1 MISHFNYTLKMN
13 DSYINSNYDRLP
25 GSYLFSTIAHKIKE
39 YQGTHANADIIRL
52 GIGDVTTPLI
62 PEVIKA
68 MHSAV
73 DEMGVKDTFRG
84 YGPEQ
89 GYDFLREAIVRG
101 EYTSRGIEMDP
112 NDIFVSDGSKCDVA
126 NIQELFSAD
135 ARIAIPDPVYPVYL
149 DSNVM
154 AGRTGTLQDD
164 GHFSEV
170 TYLASTAENN
180 FQPDLPKNPVQL
192 IYLCSPNN
200 PTGTVLSRETLQKF
214 VDYANK
220 NGALILFDG
229 AYNCYIQD
237 ESLPHSIFEIP
248 GARTGAIEFRSFS
261 KTAGFTGVRCA
272 YTVIPHELSKLH
284 SMWNRRQCTKFNGV
298 NYITQRAAE
307 AIYSP
312 VGWLQTKEVIAGYMR
327 TAKLIRE
334 ELSAAGYTV
343 FGGEHAPYIW
353 WKIPDGEK
361 SFDFFDRLLATC
373 EVVGTPGSGFGPCG
387 EGYFRLTAFGDH
399 ERTKIA
405 LQRIKEKL

>member
-1 MISHFNYTLKMN
+1 MN

-25 GSYLFSTIAHKIKE
+25 GSYLFSTIAKKIKE
-39 YQGTHANADIIRL
+39 YQGTHENADIIRL

-68 MHSAV
+68 MHKAV
-73 DEMGVKDTFRG
+73 DEMAVKDTFRG

-89 GYDFLREAIVRG
+89 GYDFVREAIVRG
-101 EYTSRGIEMDP
+101 EYTARGIEMDP
-112 NDIFVSDGSKCDVA
+112 EDIFVSDGSKCDVA
-126 NIQELFSAD
+126 NIQELFSGD

-154 AGRTGTLQDD
+154 AGRTGTLQAD

-214 VDYANK
+214 VNYANET
-220 NGALILFDG
+220 GAIILFDG

-237 ESLPHSIFEIP
+237 ETLPHSIFEIP
-248 GARTGAIEFRSFS
+248 GARTCAIEFRSFS

-272 YTVIPHELSKLH
+272 YTVIPHELSMLRA
-284 SMWNRRQCTKFNGV
+284 MWNRRQCTKFNGV
-298 NYITQRAAE
+298 NYVTQRAAE
-307 AIYSP
+307 AIYTP
-312 VGWLQTKEVIAGYMR
+312 EGWKQTQGVIKGYMD
-327 TAKLIRE
+327 TAKVIRQ
-334 ELSAAGYTV
+334 ELTAAGYTV

-399 ERTKIA
+399 ERTKMA
-405 LQRIKEKL
+405 LKRIKEKL

>member
-1 MISHFNYTLKMN
+1 MN
-13 DSYINSNYDRLP
+13 DSYINSFYNRLP
-25 GSYLFSTIAHKIKE
+25 GSYLFSTIAKKIKE
-39 YQGTHANADIIRL
+39 YQGSHENADIIRL

-68 MHSAV
+68 MHKAV

-89 GYDFLREAIVRG
+89 GYDFVREAIVRG
-101 EYTSRGIEMDP
+101 EYTARGIEMDP
-112 NDIFVSDGSKCDVA
+112 DDIFVSDGSKCDVA
-126 NIQELFSAD
+126 NIQELFSGD
-135 ARIAIPDPVYPVYL
+135 ALIAIPDPVYPVYL

-154 AGRTGTLQDD
+154 AGRTGILQAD

-170 TYLASTAENN
+170 TYLASTAENS
-180 FQPDLPKNPVQL
+180 FQPDLPRNPVQL

-214 VDYANK
+214 VNYANE

-237 ESLPHSIFEIP
+237 ETLPHSIYEIP
-248 GARTGAIEFRSFS
+248 GARTCAIEFRSFS

-272 YTVIPHELSKLH
+272 YTVIPHELSKLRA
-284 SMWNRRQCTKFNGV
+284 MWNRRQCTKFNGV
-298 NYITQRAAE
+298 NYVTQRAAE
-307 AIYSP
+307 AIYTAE
-312 VGWLQTKEVIAGYMR
+312 GWKQTRGVIKGYMD
-327 TAKLIRE
+327 TAKVIRQ
-334 ELSAAGYTV
+334 ELTAAGYTV

-399 ERTKIA
+399 ERTKEA
-405 LQRIKEKL
+405 LRRIKERL

>member
-39 YQGTHANADIIRL
+39 YQGAHANADIIRL

-126 NIQELFSAD
+126 NIQELFSGE

-154 AGRTGTLQDD
+154 AGRTGTLQAD

-229 AYNCYIQD
+229 AYNGRT
-237 ESLPHSIFEIP
+237 LRLHGNP
-248 GARTGAIEFRSFS
+248 ARTLQTAFHVEPSTVHQVQRRELHNATRRRGHLQPRRLVTDKRSHRRLHAHR
-261 KTAGFTGVRCA
+261 KAYPRRTLRCRLHGVR
-272 YTVIPHELSKLH
+272 
-284 SMWNRRQCTKFNGV
+284 R
-298 NYITQRAAE
+298 
-307 AIYSP
+307 
-312 VGWLQTKEVIAGYMR
+312 
-327 TAKLIRE
+327 
-334 ELSAAGYTV
+334 
-343 FGGEHAPYIW
+343 
-353 WKIPDGEK
+353 
-361 SFDFFDRLLATC
+361 
-373 EVVGTPGSGFGPCG
+373 
-387 EGYFRLTAFGDH
+387 
-399 ERTKIA
+399 
-405 LQRIKEKL
+405 

>member
-39 YQGTHANADIIRL
+39 YQGAHANADIIRL

-73 DEMGVKDTFRG
+73 NEMGVKDTFRG

-126 NIQELFSAD
+126 NIQELFSGE

-164 GHFSEV
+164 GSLRRIVELDVYAAVQFNRALYDGWDEMHR
-170 TYLASTAENN
+170 LAE
-180 FQPDLPKNPVQL
+180 PG
-192 IYLCSPNN
+192 YPNY
-200 PTGTVLSRETLQKF
+200 GEEGCEYV
-214 VDYANK
+214 
-220 NGALILFDG
+220 
-229 AYNCYIQD
+229 
-237 ESLPHSIFEIP
+237 P
-248 GARTGAIEFRSFS
+248 GARLKWTPLDDISL
-261 KTAGFTGVRCA
+261 GVRAEYDSDRNRIA
-272 YTVIPHELSKLH
+272 YGSLVWNHKVSKDFKYNVAYAMRDHRYWDFSSVPFVPSQMLEDTQNLTRMSIVDVSFEYQVCDWLAVGPHIRWDLRDGDLDTVGFWVDYLTDCLGFRLMCEYDNDFRTVYGYYMDDDFSVG
-284 SMWNRRQCTKFNGV
+284 F
-298 NYITQRAAE
+298 YIYLRA
-307 AIYSP
+307 
-312 VGWLQTKEVIAGYMR
+312 
-327 TAKLIRE
+327 
-334 ELSAAGYTV
+334 
-343 FGGEHAPYIW
+343 
-353 WKIPDGEK
+353 
-361 SFDFFDRLLATC
+361 
-373 EVVGTPGSGFGPCG
+373 FGPSG
-387 EGYFRLTAFGDH
+387 IFSSR
-399 ERTKIA
+399 
-405 LQRIKEKL
+405 

>member
-1 MISHFNYTLKMN
+1 MN
-13 DSYINSNYDRLP
+13 ILNTNYDLLP
-25 GSYLFSTIAHKIKE
+25 GSYLFSTIAQKIKE
-39 YQGTHANADIIRL
+39 YQAKKPDADIIRL

-68 MHSAV
+68 MHKAV
-73 DEMGVKDTFRG
+73 DEMAVKGTFRG

-89 GYDFLREAIVRG
+89 GYDFVREAIVRG
-101 EYTSRGIEMDP
+101 EYTARGIEMDP
-112 NDIFVSDGSKCDVA
+112 DDIFVSDGSKCDVA
-126 NIQELFSAD
+126 NIQELFTESVK
-135 ARIAIPDPVYPVYL
+135 IAIPDPVYPVYL

-154 AGRTGTLQDD
+154 AGRAGVLQSD
-164 GHFSEV
+164 GHFSKV

-180 FQPDLPKNPVQL
+180 FQPDLPKEPVQL

-214 VDYANK
+214 VNYANE

-237 ESLPHSIFEIP
+237 ETLPHSIFEIP
-248 GARTGAIEFRSFS
+248 GARTCAIEFRSFS

-272 YTVIPHELSKLH
+272 YTVIPHELSKLR

-298 NYITQRAAE
+298 SYVTQRAAE

-312 VGWLQTKEVIAGYMR
+312 IGWQQTKEVIAGYMR
-327 TAKLIRE
+327 TAGVIRK
-334 ELSAAGYTV
+334 ELTAAGYTV

-353 WKIPDGEK
+353 WKIADGEK

-387 EGYFRLTAFGDH
+387 EGYFRLTAFGDY
-399 ERTKIA
+399 ERTVEA
-405 LQRIKEKL
+405 LKRIKEKL

>member
-1 MISHFNYTLKMN
+1 MN
-13 DSYINSNYDRLP
+13 ESIINPYYDRLP
-25 GSYLFSTIAHKIKE
+25 GSYLFSTIAKKIKE
-39 YQGTHANADIIRL
+39 YQGTHENADIIRL
-52 GIGDVTTPLI
+52 GIGDVTTPII
-62 PEVIKA
+62 PAAIEA
-68 MHSAV
+68 MHKAV
-73 DEMGVKDTFRG
+73 NEMGVKGTFRG

-89 GYDFLREAIVRG
+89 GYGFLREAIIRG

-112 NDIFVSDGSKCDVA
+112 DDVFVSDGSKCDVA

-135 ARIAIPDPVYPVYL
+135 AKIAIPDPVYPVYL

-154 AGRTGTLQDD
+154 AGRAGTLQAD

-214 VDYANK
+214 VDYANET
-220 NGALILFDG
+220 GAIILFDG
-229 AYNCYIQD
+229 AYNCYIRD
-237 ESLPHSIFEIP
+237 EKLPHSIYEIP
-248 GARTGAIEFRSFS
+248 GARTCAIEFRSFS

-272 YTVIPHELSKLH
+272 YTVVPHELGKLRT
-284 SMWNRRQCTKFNGV
+284 MWNRRQCTKFNGV
-298 NYITQRAAE
+298 SYVTQRAAE
-307 AIYSP
+307 AIYTP
-312 VGWLQTKEVIAGYMR
+312 EGWEQTKAVISGYMD
-327 TAKLIRE
+327 TAAMIRK
-334 ELSAAGYTV
+334 ELTSCGYTV

-353 WKIPDGEK
+353 WQLPKGEK

-399 ERTKIA
+399 EQTKVA

>member
-1 MISHFNYTLKMN
+1 MN
-13 DSYINSNYDRLP
+13 ESYINSNYDRLP
-25 GSYLFSTIAHKIKE
+25 GSYLFSTIARKIKE
-39 YQGTHANADIIRL
+39 YQGEHADADIIRL

-68 MHSAV
+68 MHKAV
-73 DEMGVKDTFRG
+73 DEMAVKDTFRG

-101 EYTSRGIEMDP
+101 EYTARGIEMDP
-112 NDIFVSDGSKCDVA
+112 GDIFVSDGSKCDVA
-126 NIQELFSAD
+126 NIQELFSENVK
-135 ARIAIPDPVYPVYL
+135 IAIPDPVYPVYL

-154 AGRTGTLQDD
+154 AGRTGTLQAD

-214 VDYANK
+214 VNYANET
-220 NGALILFDG
+220 GSLILFDG

-248 GARTGAIEFRSFS
+248 GARTCAIEFRSFS

-284 SMWNRRQCTKFNGV
+284 AMWNRRQCTKFNGE
-298 NYITQRAAE
+298 IGRAH
-307 AIYSP
+307 
-312 VGWLQTKEVIAGYMR
+312 V
-327 TAKLIRE
+327 
-334 ELSAAGYTV
+334 
-343 FGGEHAPYIW
+343 
-353 WKIPDGEK
+353 
-361 SFDFFDRLLATC
+361 
-373 EVVGTPGSGFGPCG
+373 
-387 EGYFRLTAFGDH
+387 
-399 ERTKIA
+399 
-405 LQRIKEKL
+405 

>member
-1 MISHFNYTLKMN
+1 M
-13 DSYINSNYDRLP
+13 
-25 GSYLFSTIAHKIKE
+25 FSTVNKKVAQFCKE
-39 YQGTHANADIIRL
+39 NPDKKVIRL
-52 GIGDVTTPLI
+52 GIGDVTKPLCKS
-62 PEVIKA
+62 VISA
-68 MHSAV
+68 MHNAV
-73 DEMGVKDTFRG
+73 DEMGTQKGFHG

-89 GYDFLREAIVRG
+89 GYDFVREAIIRG
-101 EYTSRGIEMDP
+101 EYTSRGIDMDP
-112 NDIFVSDGSKCDVA
+112 DDVFVSDGSKCDVA

-135 ARIAIPDPVYPVYL
+135 AKIAIPDPVYPVYL

-154 AGRTGTLQDD
+154 AGRAGTLQDD

-214 VDYANK
+214 VDYANET
-220 NGALILFDG
+220 GAIILFDG
-229 AYNCYIQD
+229 AYNCYIRD
-237 ESLPHSIFEIP
+237 EKLPHSIYEIP
-248 GARTGAIEFRSFS
+248 GARTCAIEFRSFS

-272 YTVIPHELSKLH
+272 YTIVPHELGKLR

-298 NYITQRAAE
+298 SYVTQRAAE

-312 VGWLQTKEVIAGYMR
+312 EGWEQTKSVINGYMD
-327 TAKLIRE
+327 TATMIRKGLTE
-334 ELSAAGYTV
+334 CGYTV

-353 WKIPDGEK
+353 WKLLEGEK

-399 ERTKIA
+399 EQTKVA
-405 LQRIKEKL
+405 LQRIRERL

>member
-1 MISHFNYTLKMN
+1 MN

-39 YQGTHANADIIRL
+39 YQGIHPEADIIRL

-68 MHSAV
+68 MHKAV

-101 EYTSRGIEMDP
+101 EYTSRGIDMDP

-126 NIQELFSAD
+126 NIQELFSED
-135 ARIAIPDPVYPVYL
+135 VRIAIPDPVYPVYL

-154 AGRTGTLQDD
+154 AGRTGTLQGD

-170 TYLASTAENN
+170 TYLASTAEND

-220 NGALILFDG
+220 TGSLILFDG

-248 GARTGAIEFRSFS
+248 GARTCAIEFRSFS

-298 NYITQRAAE
+298 NYVTQRAAE
-307 AIYSP
+307 AIYTP
-312 VGWLQTKEVIAGYMR
+312 QGWKETTAVIKGYMD
-327 TAKLIRE
+327 TAKLIRK
-334 ELSAAGYTV
+334 ELTAAGYTV

-361 SFDFFDRLLATC
+361 SFDFFDRLLSTC
-373 EVVGTPGSGFGPCG
+373 QVVGTPGSGFGPCG

-399 ERTKIA
+399 ERTKVA
-405 LQRIKEKL
+405 LQRIKENL

>member
-1 MISHFNYTLKMN
+1 MN
-13 DSYINSNYDRLP
+13 DSYINSFYDRLP
-25 GSYLFSTIAHKIKE
+25 GSYLFSTIAKKIKE
-39 YQGTHANADIIRL
+39 YQGTHENADIIRL

-62 PEVIKA
+62 PEVINA
-68 MHSAV
+68 MHKAV
-73 DEMGVKDTFRG
+73 DEMAMKDTFRG

-101 EYTSRGIEMDP
+101 EYTARGIEMDP
-112 NDIFVSDGSKCDVA
+112 NYIFVSDGSKCDVA
-126 NIQELFSAD
+126 NIQELFSE
-135 ARIAIPDPVYPVYL
+135 DPVYPVYL

-154 AGRTGTLQDD
+154 AGRTGTLQAD

-214 VDYANK
+214 VNYANET
-220 NGALILFDG
+220 GSLILFDG

-237 ESLPHSIFEIP
+237 ETLPHSIFEIP
-248 GARTGAIEFRSFS
+248 GARTCAIEFRSFS

-272 YTVIPHELSKLH
+272 YTIIPHELSKLH

-298 NYITQRAAE
+298 NYVTQRAAE
-307 AIYSP
+307 AIYTP
-312 VGWLQTKEVIAGYMR
+312 VGWTQTQGVIKGYMD
-327 TAKLIRE
+327 TAKLIRK
-334 ELSAAGYTV
+334 ELTAAGYTV

-373 EVVGTPGSGFGPCG
+373 QVVGTPGSGFGPCG

-399 ERTKIA
+399 ERTREA
-405 LQRIKEKL
+405 LKRIKEKL